1 MSEDQQ
7 RFLALLRQP
16 QARFTVEQTAWALNF
31 QPYEILVLVT
41 LRLLRPLGSPPAPNA
56 MKYFPALKILDLAKD
71 EAWLLKAT
79 NALYNHRFKKNRLQK
94 ARRMN
99 PSQTEL
105 FSPPESNGASGVK
118 QKPRLGPAK
127 GAA

>member
-7 RFLALLRQP
+7 RFLALIKQP
-16 QARFTVEQTAWALNF
+16 QARFTVEQTGWALNF
-31 QPYEILVLVT
+31 QQYEILVLVT
-41 LRLLRPLGSPPAPNA
+41 LRLLRPLGSPPAQNVI
-56 MKYFPALKILDLAKD
+56 KYFPALKILELAKD

-79 NALYNHRFKKNRLQK
+79 NALYNHRHKKNSRQK

-99 PSQTEL
+99 PSQTDL
-105 FSPPESNGASGVK
+105 FTPMESSDASGVK
-118 QKPRLGPAK
+118 QKPRSGSAK